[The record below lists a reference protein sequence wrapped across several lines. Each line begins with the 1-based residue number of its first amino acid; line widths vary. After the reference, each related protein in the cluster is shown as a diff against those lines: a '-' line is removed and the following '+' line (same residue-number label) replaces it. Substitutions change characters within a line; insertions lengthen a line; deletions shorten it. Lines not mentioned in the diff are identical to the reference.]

1 MYESGYYPAGAE
13 YDPRA
18 PWNERE
24 PTMMSVRLVA
34 ARAITGTPTTS
45 RLTTKRNVPKKHG
58 ICFPIRK
65 RRPLPSA
72 CTTSRVKRKPA
83 RCAMVRA
90 KWNMNPIM
98 TTMTKTKA
106 IINPDEYYQ
115 RSEVSNSDLTELK
128 NQLHPH
134 MQYGDREAAFRF
146 GSIVDAIITEP
157 SRVDFLHMTIDG
169 EQCSEEEFLHAREMQ
184 RALRAE
190 ARRDPFLAKVLELS
204 DTQRFMVNKAQEFE
218 NGGFR
223 FTLDTRCKWDWW
235 LPSCHFGGD
244 LKTTFASTQ
253 AEFDNAVDFFDWDR
267 SRAWYM
273 DIAHSDRDF
282 IYAISKKNCRIFKKF
297 IERGDDIY
305 NRGREK
311 YEELAFQYWAFNLV

>member
-1 MYESGYYPAGAE
+1 
-13 YDPRA
+13 
-18 PWNERE
+18 
-24 PTMMSVRLVA
+24 
-34 ARAITGTPTTS
+34 
-45 RLTTKRNVPKKHG
+45 
-58 ICFPIRK
+58 
-65 RRPLPSA
+65 
-72 CTTSRVKRKPA
+72 
-83 RCAMVRA
+83 MVRA
-90 KWNMNPIM
+90 KLNTNLITTIM
-98 TTMTKTKA
+98 TK
-106 IINPDEYYQ
+106 INNPDEYYQ

-128 NQLHPH
+128 NLLHPH

-190 ARRDPFLAKVLELS
+190 ARRDPFLAKVLEHA
-204 DTQRFMVNKAQEFE
+204 DTQRFMVNKQQEFC
-218 NGGFR
+218 NGGFT
-223 FTLDTRCKWDWW
+223 FHLDTRCKWDWW
-235 LPSCHFGGD
+235 LPMANFGGD

-282 IYAISKKNCRIFKKF
+282 IYAISKKNCNIFKKF
-297 IERGDDIY
+297 INRGDDIY

-311 YEELAFQYWAFNLV
+311 YEELAFQYWAFNLM